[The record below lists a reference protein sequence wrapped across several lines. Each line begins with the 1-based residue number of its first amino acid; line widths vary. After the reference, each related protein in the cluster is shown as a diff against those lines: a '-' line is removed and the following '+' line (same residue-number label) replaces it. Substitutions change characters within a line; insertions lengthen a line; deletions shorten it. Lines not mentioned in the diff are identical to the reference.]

1 MIGLGTVINAGGVV
15 LGGLLGLF
23 LGSSLPQRIQDS
35 VMKATGL
42 AVLFLGLAGSLEKML
57 AVSQGQLVS
66 RGSMLLIVSLTL
78 GTLLGELLNIEQ
90 AFENLGEWLKRVTR
104 NEGDASFVDAFVTT
118 SLTICVGAMAVVGS
132 LQDGLT
138 GDYSVL
144 MAKAVL
150 DAIIVLILTVS
161 EGKGAIFAALPIL
174 LLQGSL
180 TLLAQLLA
188 PIMTTAA
195 LDNLSMIGSSLIFC
209 VGVNLIWGKTVKVAN
224 MLPALVLAVLLTFLP
239 FFG

>member
-15 LGGLLGLF
+15 LGGLLGLL

-195 LDNLSMIGSSLIFC
+195 LDNLSMIGSVLIFC